1 SKKSAADPDLRAR
14 RRTCLWDLSRSDP
27 RQNRRMS
34 VAAAVIDV
42 GWVNG
47 LAAIRSLGRA
57 GLRVLALDHRPSALG
72 FRSRYAEPVLVPDPV
87 EDEAGFVE
95 AVRALARQSGAALP
109 VFPTHDPPLNALAR
123 HLDESLLAP
132 FPAWDRLADI
142 QSKRSQLERA
152 TAAGIDV
159 PETRHPRS
167 ASEARSAGEE
177 LGFPALVK
185 PGDPIGFKRRF
196 RR

>member
-1 SKKSAADPDLRAR
+1 
-14 RRTCLWDLSRSDP
+14 
-27 RQNRRMS
+27 
-34 VAAAVIDV
+34 
-42 GWVNG
+42 
-47 LAAIRSLGRA
+47 
-57 GLRVLALDHRPSALG
+57 
-72 FRSRYAEPVLVPDPV
+72 PV

-95 AVRALARQSGAALP
+95 ALRALARRSGAALP

-132 FPAWDRLADI
+132 FPAWDRLADV

-167 ASEARSAGEE
+167 ASSAGGGCSRRGPGSAPAVSARRSGWRRSSTQRCACSARSTTTASLRSSSSGTS
-177 LGFPALVK
+177 ATVASS
-185 PGDPIGFKRRF
+185 
-196 RR
+196 